1 MFMQMS
7 TLDTSMKD
15 QFFIRYSVYDY
26 PHKKITELKIKLR
39 VRNSTLNSRTRLCST
54 IPFPVKRIE

>member
-7 TLDTSMKD
+7 TLDTSMND

-26 PHKKITELKIKLR
+26 PHEKITELKIKLR
-39 VRNSTLNSRTRLCST
+39 VRNST
-54 IPFPVKRIE
+54 

>member
-7 TLDTSMKD
+7 TLDTSMND

-39 VRNSTLNSRTRLCST
+39 VRNST
-54 IPFPVKRIE
+54 